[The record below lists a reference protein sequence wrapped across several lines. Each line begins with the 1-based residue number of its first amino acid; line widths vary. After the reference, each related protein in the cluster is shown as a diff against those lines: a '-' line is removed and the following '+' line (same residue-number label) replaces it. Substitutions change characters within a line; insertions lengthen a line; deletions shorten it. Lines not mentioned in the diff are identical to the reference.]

1 MELTNI
7 QELTSFNSDKPTSES
22 KLTLFPCQVEAL
34 VSGHLQDT
42 KKDVHNWSWAAY
54 KNCSCKR
61 RWLHCFVN
69 GVLIPVITKFQNV
82 TECKRALKY
91 DSVVHPLYIL

>member
-42 KKDVHNWSWAAY
+42 KKVSITGAGLLTRIVLVSDVGYA
-54 KNCSCKR
+54 
-61 RWLHCFVN
+61 V
-69 GVLIPVITKFQNV
+69 VLMVFLFQSLQNF
-82 TECKRALKY
+82 KM
-91 DSVVHPLYIL
+91 